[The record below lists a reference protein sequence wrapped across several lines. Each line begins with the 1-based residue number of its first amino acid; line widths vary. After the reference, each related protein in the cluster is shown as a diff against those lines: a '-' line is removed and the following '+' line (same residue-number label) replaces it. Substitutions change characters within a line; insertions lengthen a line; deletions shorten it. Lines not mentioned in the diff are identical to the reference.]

1 MPTFEIVPLHEAKL
15 QSSLTGKR
23 GAITREY
30 LTYIERLEPGKAGKL
45 TIGEGD
51 TSAAIK
57 RRLGAVARDMGKTLV
72 VKRVGDDI
80 YFWQEETRRR
90 RGRPRKTATIGT

>member
-1 MPTFEIVPLHEAKL
+1 MPTFEIIPLHEAKL

-23 GAITREY
+23 GAITQEY

-45 TIGEGD
+45 TIGEGE

-57 RRLGAVARDMGKTLV
+57 RRLGAVATLVGKTLV
-72 VKRVGDDI
+72 VNRVNDDI
-80 YFWQEETRRR
+80 YFWQEETKQR
-90 RGRPRKTATIGT
+90 RGRPRKNPING

>member
-1 MPTFEIVPLHEAKL
+1 MPSFEIVPLQEAKL

-57 RRLGAVARDMGKTLV
+57 RRLGAVAKDMGKALV
-72 VKRVGDDI
+72 VKRVGDAI
-80 YFWQEETRRR
+80 YFWQEERR
-90 RGRPRKTATIGT
+90 RGRPRKTSIN